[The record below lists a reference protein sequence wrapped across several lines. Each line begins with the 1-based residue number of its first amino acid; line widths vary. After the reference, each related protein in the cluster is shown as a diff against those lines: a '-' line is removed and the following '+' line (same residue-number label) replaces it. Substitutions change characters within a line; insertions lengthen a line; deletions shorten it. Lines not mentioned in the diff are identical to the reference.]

1 MCAVGIE
8 AECGDELR
16 DIAMAVE
23 ALDAPSSGIEL
34 ARAWLDATTDR
45 ALSDSALYVAALLLG
60 RLGEADAG
68 AQEWADVAAMVARE
82 ATARFSDA
90 GSLSLPCALA
100 AAAFQQLV
108 DNGVLAMPPLDAA
121 CAVAATARKRMLLEQ
136 RIQCEAARTAALER
150 RLVRDKTHPDTFRC
164 ASVGSDM
171 ALRTPPRL
179 TVNLFGGL
187 EVFMGDR
194 RIDRTCLCARRSAR
208 FWPCWWS
215 TRGTICLATAS

>member
-1 MCAVGIE
+1 
-8 AECGDELR
+8 
-16 DIAMAVE
+16 MARS
-23 ALDAPSSGIEL
+23 AFP
-34 ARAWLDATTDR
+34 
-45 ALSDSALYVAALLLG
+45 ALYAAALLLG
-60 RLGEADAG
+60 RLDEADAG

-82 ATARFSDA
+82 ATACFGDA

-121 CAVAATARKRMLLEQ
+121 CAVAAAARKRMLLEQ

-164 ASVGSDM
+164 ASAGSDM

-187 EVFMGDR
+187 EVFMGNR
-194 RIDRTCLCARRSAR
+194 RIDPNLLMREKVRALLALLVVNQGHIVFGHTASSSSCGPTRTWSGRATTSTPPGRACARR
-208 FWPCWWS
+208 
-215 TRGTICLATAS
+215 